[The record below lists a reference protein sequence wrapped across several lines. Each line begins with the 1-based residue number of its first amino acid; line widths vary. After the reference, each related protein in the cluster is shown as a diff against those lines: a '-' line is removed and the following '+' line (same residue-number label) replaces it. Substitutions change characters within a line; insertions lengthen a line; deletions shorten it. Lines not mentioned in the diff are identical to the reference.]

1 MNKLDPSCGAIDMR
15 LRKGTSAFP
24 DEKEAYACFMA
35 AMFSAIGKAW
45 RTSFAF
51 KINMLIRFFDR

>member
-1 MNKLDPSCGAIDMR
+1 MR

-35 AMFSAIGKAW
+35 AMVSAIGKAW